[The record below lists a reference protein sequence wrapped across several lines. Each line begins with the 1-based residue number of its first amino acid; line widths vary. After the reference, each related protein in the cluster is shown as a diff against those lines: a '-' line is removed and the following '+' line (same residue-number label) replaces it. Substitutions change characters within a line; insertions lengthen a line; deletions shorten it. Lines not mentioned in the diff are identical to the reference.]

1 MGGATCVAHLIK
13 PDSNMEKYLI
23 KGKTS
28 QAVIAFDD
36 KGILSALHFE
46 QCDAAAINWLL
57 TSVPTEHKHLGT
69 FGHNYKSKVQIIPI
83 LEDLSFDAF
92 WKAYAYK
99 IGKKARAEKLW
110 ELMSEGERTEA
121 LKAIPRY
128 KRWLASRQTVE
139 QLYPETYLSQ
149 RRWENEFTV

>member
-1 MGGATCVAHLIK
+1 
-13 PDSNMEKYLI
+13 MEKYLL

-28 QAVIAFDD
+28 QATIVFDD
-36 KGILSALHFE
+36 KGLLSSLHFE
-46 QCDAAAINWLL
+46 HCDEAAVHWLL
-57 TSVPTEHKHLGT
+57 TTAPTERKRLEA
-69 FGHNYKSKVQIIPI
+69 FGQNYKSKLQIIPI

-128 KRWLASRQTVE
+128 KRWLALRQTVE